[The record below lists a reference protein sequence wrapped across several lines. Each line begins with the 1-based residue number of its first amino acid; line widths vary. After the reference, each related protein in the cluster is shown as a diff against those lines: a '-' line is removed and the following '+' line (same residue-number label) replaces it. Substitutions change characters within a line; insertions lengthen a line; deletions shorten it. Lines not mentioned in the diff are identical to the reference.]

1 MSNRE
6 NLIDIGKGIG
16 SILVII
22 SHTFFTLKN
31 LKWFAESF
39 HMSFF
44 FILSG
49 MVMNINK
56 YSFFEYLKKKTKGLL
71 YKYYIF
77 NIIKLILFILK
88 KYFGVLFHIFMLIG
102 F

>member
-1 MSNRE
+1 MPNRE

-31 LKWFAESF
+31 LKWFTESF

-56 YSFFEYLKKKTKGLL
+56 YTFFEYLKKKNKR
-71 YKYYIF
+71 IV
-77 NIIKLILFILK
+77 I
-88 KYFGVLFHIFMLIG
+88 
-102 F
+102 